1 MGSLSFDYSG
11 ETVVV
16 TGGSSGIGRAT
27 ALEFGRAGA
36 TVVVADVR
44 EKPKDDHASV
54 PTHRVIREGGGE
66 AEYVECDVADPGDV
80 ATVVEAARDLG
91 GVDVMVNNA
100 GLFVG
105 ESLVDLAADDLDRI
119 IDVNVKGTF
128 YGTQAAARDMRD
140 RGDGGVILNT
150 ASISSRFAQKGQ
162 VQYDATKAAIAMIT
176 RGAALE
182 LAPDIRVNAVAPG
195 QIATEFTENGT
206 ESTQERA
213 GDQGFVKPVP
223 LERAG
228 FPEDLA
234 PAYCYLA
241 SEEAS
246 YVTGE
251 VLYVDG
257 GWGAF

>member
-11 ETVVV
+11 ETVIV

-27 ALEFGRAGA
+27 ALAFGRAGA

-44 EKPKDDHASV
+44 EMPKDPHASV

-66 AEYVECDVADPGDV
+66 ADYVECDVSDPDDV
-80 ATVVEAARDLG
+80 AAVVEAAREEG

-105 ESLVDLAADDLDRI
+105 ESLVDLDPADLDRI
-119 IDVNVKGTF
+119 VDVNVKGTF
-128 YGTQAAARDMRD
+128 YGTQAAARDMQD
-140 RGDGGVILNT
+140 RGEGGVILNT
-150 ASISSRFAQKGQ
+150 ASISSRFAQRGQ
-162 VQYDATKAAIAMIT
+162 VQYDATKAAVAMIT

-182 LAPDIRVNAVAPG
+182 LAPDVRVNAVAPG
-195 QIATEFTENGT
+195 QIATEFSENGT
-206 ESTQERA
+206 ERTQDRA
-213 GDQGFVKPVP
+213 GDGEFIKPIP

-234 PAYCYLA
+234 PAFCYLA

-257 GWGAF
+257 GWSAF